1 VLRRPLEPKLA
12 AVVSVVDQTRRRST
26 LTDRHVER
34 VQDQL
39 GAQVLSHGP
48 AHNSQGEGVQDHRE
62 IQPALA
68 GALLGDIGD
77 PEPVGAG
84 RLEVTLDEIRR
95 R

>member
-1 VLRRPLEPKLA
+1 MTDQAGCRLSLA
-12 AVVSVVDQTRRRST
+12 DG
-26 LTDRHVER
+26 HVEG

-39 GAQVLSHGP
+39 GAQVVGHRP
-48 AHNSQGEGVQDHRE
+48 AHHSPGEGVQDHRQ
-62 IQPALA
+62 IQPPFA
-68 GALLGDIGD
+68 GALLGDVGD